1 MNATQNSNTFL
12 IIKSKI
18 SLYNVII
25 VISASLGIAKEKL
38 RECRKQYI

>member
-18 SLYNVII
+18 SLYNFNI

-38 RECRKQYI
+38 KECRNYYI